1 MDGASST
8 ADWDID
14 GGHMAE
20 RSALFIIIALGES
33 VLVIGATFAEL
44 EWTAPVVLALLIS
57 FLGTVAMWWLYFN
70 VGAES
75 GRHKIE
81 HSSDPGRV
89 ARLIYT
95 YLPVLLVAG
104 IVVTAVADELVL
116 AHPVGHHAEMSA
128 IFVIIG
134 GPALYVAGNMLFK
147 HISFGRLPP
156 SHLTGLCLFLV
167 LAAVS
172 PALEPLPL
180 SALATAILI
189 AVAVW
194 ENVSRKPN
202 NH

>member
-1 MDGASST
+1 MDCAGRPRPPHFISRHGRDVVAVLQRRRRERTATISSIP
-8 ADWDID
+8 AI
-14 GGHMAE
+14 
-20 RSALFIIIALGES
+20 
-33 VLVIGATFAEL
+33 
-44 EWTAPVVLALLIS
+44 
-57 FLGTVAMWWLYFN
+57 
-70 VGAES
+70 
-75 GRHKIE
+75 
-81 HSSDPGRV
+81 PGRV
-89 ARLIYT
+89 ARLIFT

-116 AHPVGHHAEMSA
+116 AHPLGHHAEMSA
-128 IFVIIG
+128 IFVMIG